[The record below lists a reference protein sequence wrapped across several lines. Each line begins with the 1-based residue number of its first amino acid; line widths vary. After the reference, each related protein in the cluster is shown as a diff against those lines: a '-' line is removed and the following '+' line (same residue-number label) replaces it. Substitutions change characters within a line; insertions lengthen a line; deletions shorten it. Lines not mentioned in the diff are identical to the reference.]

1 MNKIAQRLRIKQ
13 KKSKLKK
20 SHENLRQEVLVRNS
34 IRQAAKQIEDL
45 QIILR
50 KKNAEIQTLK
60 KLNVRTDLENFED
73 PTLFLPR

>member
-20 SHENLRQEVLVRNS
+20 SHENLRQDVLVRNS
-34 IRQAAKQIEDL
+34 IRQAAKQVEDL

-50 KKNAEIQTLK
+50 KKIE
-60 KLNVRTDLENFED
+60 
-73 PTLFLPR
+73 